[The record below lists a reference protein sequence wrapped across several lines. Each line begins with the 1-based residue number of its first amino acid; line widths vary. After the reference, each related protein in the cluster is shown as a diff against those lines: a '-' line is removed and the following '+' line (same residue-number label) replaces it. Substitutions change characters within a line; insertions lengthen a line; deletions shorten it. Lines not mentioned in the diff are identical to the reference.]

1 MICFFVVYT
10 GSSNVANKMRH
21 GQLVS
26 NSTQV
31 TPNLLGL
38 DYGPK
43 YTKDV
48 KTQTLMKDFPKE
60 EAQIP
65 ELDVP
70 FKKRR
75 GRKPAIMAEVDVDMH
90 AQETEAEIGAG
101 DKGGEGSTQVRSG
114 IKEDVEVTEMEEFC
128 NAETEFIVNIIAP
141 SEIET
146 PAGVRRSG
154 RTRKP
159 TPKILDSSSRKI
171 IQNSVSAKSPKKL
184 ELQSQTEVSEKK
196 MSRGPTLVTSPSSG
210 HPPPNQDTIAVK
222 NHESPPNGEVMCEEK
237 GETTVTDIQGVEIAI
252 TVDQPTSE
260 TKQEESE
267 ETGYM
272 SLLHNPDAVAAVDEL
287 LQNVDGRHPHS
298 FNDLFLGCTE
308 SQPSR
313 LYPVVASALYRTFTS
328 HKCFCHV
335 KTGKY
340 YIHVSEFLI
349 FNR

>member
-1 MICFFVVYT
+1 
-10 GSSNVANKMRH
+10 MRH

-43 YTKDV
+43 HTKDV

-60 EAQIP
+60 ETQIP

-75 GRKPAIMAEVDVDMH
+75 GRKPASMVQVDTDAQ
-90 AQETEAEIGAG
+90 AQETDAEIGAG
-101 DKGGEGSTQVRSG
+101 DKGGEGATQVHSE

-128 NAETEFIVNIIAP
+128 NAETEFIVNIITP
-141 SEIET
+141 SEIDT
-146 PAGVRRSG
+146 PAGVRRSA

-171 IQNSVSAKSPKKL
+171 IPNPANAKSPRKQ
-184 ELQSQTEVSEKK
+184 ELQPHTEIGEKK
-196 MSRGPTLVTSPSSG
+196 VPQGPTLVTSISSE
-210 HPPPNQDTIAVK
+210 HPPPNEDAIAVK
-222 NHESPPNGEVMCEEK
+222 SDESSPNGEVMSEEK
-237 GETTVTDIQGVEIAI
+237 GETTVTDTPEVEIAI
-252 TVDQPTSE
+252 TVDQQTSE

-267 ETGYM
+267 EAGYI

-287 LQNVDGRHPHS
+287 LQNVDGKLIHKSSLIYFLEGPNVNQ
-298 FNDLFLGCTE
+298 FNC
-308 SQPSR
+308 
-313 LYPVVASALYRTFTS
+313 ASNSSLCPLTLIYW
-328 HKCFCHV
+328 CFCQV
-335 KTGKY
+335 KT
-340 YIHVSEFLI
+340 
-349 FNR
+349 